1 MFLSS
6 IVRSLFNDDF
16 SNAILFYVFG
26 LADICIFLVSA
37 KQPSKHRQKIMDRKK
52 IRKRKR
58 KRPSYLND
66 FLDESTADNFPDHEN
81 EQIQNVQK
89 ESLVSTKNVE
99 FVVKAEENKC
109 CLCDESLSKAFDVN
123 HSTGSSELTF
133 KEVLNSMFIS
143 LSDSSSSEIPRLQ
156 FGSGFICVFC
166 KVPIQDLDLLQHK
179 VMGLK
184 RVILGRAK
192 NKIEDLKSKSKVKEE
207 AKREEIKEPP
217 SHSKSF
223 INNQKNSKNRR
234 RAKISRPIDS
244 DSESQEEGN
253 DGQRPKRD
261 KPANLMSDIER
272 AKIKNLPADLKFE
285 VKKRSKT
292 DPYIIEYLKEKKGSM
307 YLVKWENRHEK
318 ENSWE
323 SRSKIPPDVLQYY
336 EEDLRRLGTQAPVKA
351 FEKEK
356 AETQKPQTPP
366 RKHDKAVS
374 NMKKHKSNESTEYN
388 SGKEESIVANAI
400 QRSPDIKVVSIVQ
413 KKRASDDNLLDY
425 LNLSKTGEQIES
437 NDLDNCG
444 EYIEPHCD
452 DLLDETIGESTP
464 EENDGES
471 NDVDTIE
478 LPVRKSKRD
487 PKPKTFNDDFLISPK
502 SKIIEKEIQDS
513 IESDTIRKSKREPKP
528 KKMDIVDSVSKTRAT
543 NTKVKQSK
551 KKENT
556 CSEESKT
563 YIVEALVDKKGDKYL
578 VKWKDYPSSEN
589 TWEPK
594 SAIPESITKFYE
606 EDKSRLG
613 MPVKLSKKKDIAE
626 ESNKTYIIEA
636 LVDKKGDKY
645 LVKWENYPS
654 SKNTWEPK
662 SSIPKFIIKFY
673 DQDKS
678 RLGMPA
684 PDVS

>member
-1 MFLSS
+1 
-6 IVRSLFNDDF
+6 
-16 SNAILFYVFG
+16 
-26 LADICIFLVSA
+26 
-37 KQPSKHRQKIMDRKK
+37 MDRKK

-66 FLDESTADNFPDHEN
+66 FLDESTADNFPDHET
-81 EQIQNVQK
+81 EQKQKVQK
-89 ESLVSTKNVE
+89 QSFVSIRNVE
-99 FVVKAEENKC
+99 IVVKAEENKC
-109 CLCDESLSKAFDVN
+109 CLCDENLTKGFDVN
-123 HSTGSSELTF
+123 ISTGSSELTF
-133 KEVLNSMFIS
+133 KEVLNTMFIS
-143 LSDSSSSEIPRLQ
+143 SSDSSSSDIPRLQ

-192 NKIEDLKSKSKVKEE
+192 NKIEELKSKSKVKEE
-207 AKREEIKEPP
+207 ATCEKMKESP
-217 SHSKSF
+217 SQSSKSS
-223 INNQKNSKNRR
+223 IKDQKNSKNRR

-253 DGQRPKRD
+253 EGQRPKRE

-285 VKKRSKT
+285 VKKRSRT
-292 DPYIIEYLKEKKGSM
+292 DPYIIEYLKEKKGAM

-318 ENSWE
+318 ENTWE

-374 NMKKHKSNESTEYN
+374 HVKKHKNNENIEV
-388 SGKEESIVANAI
+388 GGGEESIVANA
-400 QRSPDIKVVSIVQ
+400 QKRSPDIKVVSIVQ

-425 LNLSKTGEQIES
+425 LNLSKTGEQIEN
-437 NDLDNCG
+437 NDLDDCG

-452 DLLDETIGESTP
+452 DLLDETIEESIP
-464 EENDGES
+464 EQIDEES
-471 NDVDTIE
+471 NDVDSIKP
-478 LPVRKSKRD
+478 PVRKSRRD
-487 PKPKTFNDDFLISPK
+487 PKPKTFDDDFITSPK
-502 SKIIEKEIQDS
+502 SKVIEKEFQES

-528 KKMDIVDSVSKTRAT
+528 KKMDIVDSVSKAKTS

-594 SAIPESITKFYE
+594 SAIPKFITKFYE

-613 MPVKLSKKKDIAE
+613 MPVKLSKKKDIADSE
-626 ESNKTYIIEA
+626 DNKTYIIEA